1 MIHPS
6 HIRSNQQSSF
16 KGQSVGFVAM
26 GILLLLTVVNPSW
39 SKASQDDPGLSEDF
53 MEMSIEDLLSV
64 KITSVAKKT
73 QALSEA
79 AAAIFVITQDDIRR
93 SGVTSIAEALRMVPG
108 LQVARIDA
116 NKWTIT
122 SRGFSGRFSNKL
134 LVLIDGRSVYTPIF
148 SGVFWDAQD
157 TLLED
162 IERIEVIRGP
172 GATLWGANAVNGVI
186 NIITKT
192 AKDTQGGL
200 MYGGAGTEERGFGGV
215 RYGTKSGENTY
226 WRIYTK
232 YFNRD
237 DAVYASGDDAADGWD
252 VLRGGFRMDW
262 QGSGGDTLTLSGDIY
277 DGELGERIT
286 TPSLIF
292 PYSSTTDE
300 EYDQGGGNLLGRWER
315 KISETSD
322 MALQLYYDRYD
333 IDPSIVSLTV
343 DTIDMDFQH
352 RFSLGDRQEIIWGLG
367 YRYMSDDIDNSATVS
382 FMPDSRDYDIF
393 SAFVQDEIMVIEDL
407 LKLILGSKF
416 EDNDYTGFEVQ
427 PNARLV
433 WMPHEQH
440 SVWAAVSRA
449 VRTPSRAE
457 DDVQIDLAVIPP
469 GIPQNPGPLPVM
481 LTALGNRDFDSEE
494 LLAYEIGYRV
504 RPMDELS
511 LDVTAFFNDYD
522 SLRTGKFGM
531 PFPDPPLSP
540 TLMVLPFTQDNEDE
554 GETYGVE
561 LAADWRPCDWWRFQ
575 AAYSYLNVVLQQA
588 DEAVEL
594 SSTSRKSASPHHQV
608 SLRSAMDLPGAL
620 ELDLWFRYVD
630 DLPSIDIDDYVTLD
644 TRLGW
649 RPLKDLEIS
658 VVGQNL
664 LDSQHPEY
672 QPEFLDTAPTEV
684 EHSVYAKI
692 TWRF

>member
-1 MIHPS
+1 
-6 HIRSNQQSSF
+6 
-16 KGQSVGFVAM
+16 
-26 GILLLLTVVNPSW
+26 
-39 SKASQDDPGLSEDF
+39 
-53 MEMSIEDLLSV
+53 MEMSIEDLMSV

-79 AAAIFVITQDDIRR
+79 AAAIFVITQEDIRR

-116 NKWTIT
+116 NKWAIT
-122 SRGFSGRFSNKL
+122 ARGFSGRFSNKL

-200 MYGGAGTEERGFGGV
+200 IYGGAGTEEQGFGGF
-215 RYGTKSGENTY
+215 RYGTKSGDHTY

-262 QGSGGDTLTLSGDIY
+262 QGSSGDSLTLSGDIY
-277 DGELGERIT
+277 DGELGETIT
-286 TPSLIF
+286 TPSLAF

-300 EYDQGGGNLLGRWER
+300 EYDESGGNLLGRWER

-322 MALQLYYDRYD
+322 MGLQLYYDRFD
-333 IDPSIVSLTV
+333 IDPSIIGVSVDTV
-343 DTIDMDFQH
+343 DIDFQH
-352 RFSLGDRQEIIWGLG
+352 RFSLGDQQEIIWGLG
-367 YRYMSDDIDNSATVS
+367 YRYISDEIDNSSTVS
-382 FMPDSRDYDIF
+382 FIPDSRHYDIL
-393 SAFVQDEIMVIEDL
+393 SAFVQDDIIVVEDL
-407 LKLILGSKF
+407 LHLILGSKF

-427 PNARLV
+427 PNARLT

-457 DDVQIDLAVIPP
+457 DDVRIGLAVIPP
-469 GIPQNPGPLPVM
+469 GIPQNPAPLPLV
-481 LTALGNRDFDSEE
+481 LTAVGNRDFDSEE

-522 SLRTGKFGM
+522 SLRSSWLAT
-531 PFPDPPLSP
+531 PFPEPPLSP
-540 TLMVLPFTQDNEDE
+540 THMVLPLAEDNEDKA
-554 GETYGVE
+554 ETYGVE
-561 LAADWRPCDWWRFQ
+561 LAADWRPSDWWHFQ
-575 AAYSYLNVVLQQA
+575 AAYTYLNIVLEA
-588 DEAVEL
+588 DEE
-594 SSTSRKSASPHHQV
+594 SSMVSGGEAASPHHQV

-620 ELDLWFRYVD
+620 EFHLWFRYVD
-630 DLPSIDIDDYVTLD
+630 ELPSLDVDDYITLD

-649 RPLKDLEIS
+649 HPRQNLEIS

-664 LDSQHPEY
+664 LDNQHLEY
-672 QPEFLDTAPTEV
+672 KPEFLDTAPTEV
-684 EHSVYAKI
+684 EHSIYAKI
-692 TWRF
+692 TWHF